1 MDITIPYYED
11 NTRISNSNIGQ
22 YLKYG
27 PKYLRDMLDGK
38 EEGLSAKY
46 LDKGTM
52 IHMYLLQSNEFWD
65 NYVVADDFEVPRSQQ
80 QKDFAEAI
88 INSVELEADKK
99 ILDAYNK
106 TINSKTKS
114 EELRLRDAKQLA
126 EQLSSYI
133 KFLELN
139 KDSKKTVITWADMNM
154 LKTIKDNILA
164 HKKANELLFNLP
176 DYETYNEFHINWDFP
191 KTYFDNSV
199 KCKSLLDRVAFDH
212 KNKKI
217 ILMDI
222 KTTISVENFAHSI
235 EEFDYARQLA
245 YYWLAIHAY
254 ILKELNLNID
264 EYTFETYIIAI
275 QNNGSYQTRVFKID
289 PYLIESRLD
298 TISNTISN
306 ISWHIKNN
314 QWDHHIEY
322 YDGDG
327 SELIK

>member
-88 INSVELEADKK
+88 VNSVELEADKK

-154 LKTIKDNILA
+154 LKTN
-164 HKKANELLFNLP
+164 
-176 DYETYNEFHINWDFP
+176 YY
-191 KTYFDNSV
+191 
-199 KCKSLLDRVAFDH
+199 
-212 KNKKI
+212 
-217 ILMDI
+217 LM
-222 KTTISVENFAHSI
+222 
-235 EEFDYARQLA
+235 
-245 YYWLAIHAY
+245 
-254 ILKELNLNID
+254 
-264 EYTFETYIIAI
+264 
-275 QNNGSYQTRVFKID
+275 
-289 PYLIESRLD
+289 
-298 TISNTISN
+298 
-306 ISWHIKNN
+306 
-314 QWDHHIEY
+314 
-322 YDGDG
+322 
-327 SELIK
+327 